1 MPVFDL
7 YLFDLDGTLVDTRE
21 DITASVNYVMSLHS
35 RSAVEATTVVS
46 WIGNGLDDLM
56 KKAFQTDDVEFISQ
70 LVEEFRDHYAEH
82 CTDASYLYEGCSDT
96 LLSLRRSGAHLSILT
111 NKPQDLSVEIVRRLG
126 ILEHFDHVV
135 GPLDADLRKPN
146 PSNLLSLMRDVGALA
161 QRTLM
166 VGDSRNDIL
175 VARNAGVPS
184 CGCTF
189 GYYGRERLAEM
200 GPTYLIDQL
209 PDLTWINPAQD

>member
-21 DITASVNYVMSLHS
+21 DITTSVNYVMKLHS
-35 RSAVEATTVVS
+35 RPAVEAMTVVS

-56 KKAFQTDDVEFISQ
+56 TKAFQTDDAEFISQ
-70 LVEEFRDHYAEH
+70 LVEEFRGHYAEH

-96 LLSLRRSGAHLSILT
+96 LLSLRQSGAHLSILT

-146 PSNLLSLMRDVGALA
+146 PSNLLSLVRDVGALA
-161 QRTLM
+161 RRTLM

-184 CGCTF
+184 CGCAF

-200 GPTYLIDQL
+200 EPTYLIDRL
-209 PDLTWINPAQD
+209 PDLTGINPTLD